1 MGHVPMQVIKDVLP
15 LVKNGGPTMI
25 KNVVKNLMKKVTM
38 NDGTAI
44 AGHVV
49 LITGGSNGVG
59 RLMAEECA
67 RRGAKAVIIWGFTQ
81 HRIDDTVARLQQ
93 MRCTAKGYQVD
104 VSNREAVKAAAK
116 QVLDEFGQV
125 DILVHSAGVVSGA
138 PLLEL
143 SDEAIDRTLGINL
156 NGLFYVTREFLP
168 GMVARD
174 HGHIITLSSAA
185 GTIGPAL
192 MTDYAASKWG
202 ARGFMESLR
211 NELAKNKSAVK
222 TLTVCPYYISTGM
235 FDGVKTRIPL
245 LLPILKPQEVS
256 DKIIA
261 CIESGQQEVFMP
273 PLVKYTSLMRVLP
286 THWFDAM
293 ANFLGINNGMNE
305 FTGRK

>member
-15 LVKNGGPTMI
+15 LVKSGGPTMI
-25 KNVVKNLMKKVTM
+25 QNVMKNLMKKAAM

-59 RLMAEECA
+59 RLIAEECA
-67 RRGAKAVIIWGFTQ
+67 RRGAKAVIVWGFTQ

-104 VSNREAVKAAAK
+104 VSDRDAVKAAAK

-143 SDEAIDRTLGINL
+143 SDEAIDRTLGVNL

-168 GMVARD
+168 GMVERD
-174 HGHIITLSSAA
+174 HGHIVTLSSAA
-185 GTIGPAL
+185 GTIGPAK
-192 MTDYAASKWG
+192 MTDYAGSKWA

-211 NELAKNKSAVK
+211 NELAKEDSAVK

-235 FDGVKTRIPL
+235 FDGVKTRIPQ
-245 LLPILKPQEVS
+245 LLPILKPEEVS
-256 DKIIA
+256 DKIIE
-261 CIESGQQEVFMP
+261 CIESGQQELFMP
-273 PLVKYTSLMRVLP
+273 PLVRFTSLLRVLP
-286 THWFDAM
+286 TRWFDAIT
-293 ANFLGINNGMNE
+293 NFLGINDGMND